1 MREESP
7 DDENEPGE
15 EGWDPPFCGYLD
27 DVVVKVDV
35 LPTHL
40 GETVFRVLEDHVH
53 RVRAGAMEGKL
64 PDNLPARSKVF
75 NPVFVG
81 IAVEAENAQGAA
93 LHRLGT
99 GEQEEGDDH
108 RDEEESFRPVEE
120 KDESGGNDQPDP
132 GAPGEGQGEG
142 NGGQGQQDPPT

>member
-7 DDENEPGE
+7 DDENDPGE
-15 EGWDPPFCGYLD
+15 EGWDSPFCGYLD

-99 GEQEEGDDH
+99 GEQEKGADH
-108 RDEEESFRPVEE
+108 RGQEERFSP
-120 KDESGGNDQPDP
+120 GGAKGGSAGREQPDT
-132 GAPGEGQGEG
+132 G
-142 NGGQGQQDPPT
+142 PP